1 MGPELKK
8 TKAQE
13 KDELIAITKQNVIE
27 KQKKKLLASKKGIHD
42 KTGNAANFS
51 KSTTQGNFKLG
62 EKVTPAFLGIE
73 LLKSGWMKAYI
84 DFFYLTHETTPSV
97 IVPSEQLKQEYDQGK
112 REKRRLNC
120 HSERTLLDL
129 KDDLKNAEE
138 EWRKKDVRRCFRTYL
153 KVAVMFEE
161 LGDYETASYFHQR
174 CLEVSVEFK
183 YIEGQAYAFKGLGIC
198 EEKVLNFFEAMN
210 NLETALEKAVE
221 GMLENLAREFSRDL
235 VRVYQTIAIQY

>member
-1 MGPELKK
+1 MKIEQINNPHVRMGPELKK

-97 IVPSEQLKQEYDQGK
+97 IVPSEQLKQ
-112 REKRRLNC
+112 
-120 HSERTLLDL
+120 
-129 KDDLKNAEE
+129 
-138 EWRKKDVRRCFRTYL
+138 
-153 KVAVMFEE
+153 
-161 LGDYETASYFHQR
+161 
-174 CLEVSVEFK
+174 
-183 YIEGQAYAFKGLGIC
+183 
-198 EEKVLNFFEAMN
+198 
-210 NLETALEKAVE
+210 
-221 GMLENLAREFSRDL
+221 
-235 VRVYQTIAIQY
+235 